1 MPELLR
7 AYLVTTLCGWSVF
20 PFLRLVLR
28 RLPDRGYSLSR
39 CFGVVLCAWLAW
51 MMAGATGRPLTTAL
65 ALAAVGAVGGICWT
79 LAVLWR
85 PARGAAQGPREGA
98 PGAFSP
104 ASARLIAWVEVLFVS
119 GLALFAWIEAR
130 NPAVDPDS
138 ERFMDYALLRASL
151 RSPGLP
157 VPDPWLAGHDLAYYH
172 FGYSVVAF
180 VVRCGAADP
189 ARFFTTAV
197 ALQHALLWIG
207 AFGIGLALT
216 RRVRG
221 GLVAAF
227 MVLGAGNFEW
237 ARQWVRA
244 GGVAPLDWF
253 ASSRVLPDA
262 ISEFPWFSLLWGDL
276 HPYVIALPITAGAL
290 AFALAES
297 LPEPGTG
304 TASGAEASSW
314 EGAVPA
320 GGDDPARL
328 RLARAAGFALLCG
341 ALLAAHPWDLP
352 IVALAAPILVLAGAG
367 RRRLARAGWW
377 VLAAAASWVPAVP
390 FLHGLDLGNRGL
402 GRLEQGSPPVAWVL
416 AFGPFVLLAVLAA
429 LVLLSFPGQGWSS
442 ARPIAVRTRLAL
454 VLAGGGALCA
464 LAGEMVYVRDLFDP
478 TPLRRMN
485 TVFKLHRLAWL
496 LLGLA
501 SPCLIERLL
510 ARGAGTAGGGP
521 GPGRGGGRMGRVAGW
536 TAMGL
541 TAAGALVYPVGGTAA
556 WLRGRA
562 IEIERQQD
570 GPARAALSPGVDAE
584 ALFRALHPGDAA
596 AAAFI
601 ARTAVPGVAILEEA
615 GEPYTWSSRISTF
628 SGVPAVLGWGNH
640 EAVWRQDWGEV
651 LRRGEDIAAIYRAE
665 GPAQACGLVRQY
677 GVRFI
682 VEGERERERYGLG
695 AARFAAAA
703 RPAFE
708 HRGTRVYDARDIC
721 GPAVAGREVVP

>member
-1 MPELLR
+1 MTDLLR

-28 RLPDRGYSLSR
+28 RLPDRGYALSR

-51 MMAGATGRPLTTAL
+51 MMAGAAGRPLTTAL
-65 ALAAVGAVGGICWT
+65 ALAAVGASAGICWT

-85 PARGAAQGPREGA
+85 PARRDAPGPRERG
-98 PGAFSP
+98 PGAFFP
-104 ASARLIAWVEVLFVS
+104 AGARLIACVEALFVF
-119 GLALFAWIEAR
+119 GLVLFAWIERR

-157 VPDPWLAGHDLAYYH
+157 IPDPWLAGHHLAYYH
-172 FGYSVVAF
+172 FGYLVVAF
-180 VVRCGAADP
+180 VVRCGAADL

-207 AFGIGLALT
+207 SFGVGLALT

-221 GLVAAF
+221 GVVAAF

-237 ARQWVRA
+237 AKQWVGA

-253 ASSRVLPDA
+253 ASSRVLVDA

-276 HPYVIALPITAGAL
+276 HPYVIALPIAAVAL
-290 AFALAES
+290 AFALAEA
-297 LPEPGTG
+297 LPDSE
-304 TASGAEASSW
+304 TASGAAASSR
-314 EGAVPA
+314 EGAA
-320 GGDDPARL
+320 GADDPARL
-328 RLARAAGFALLCG
+328 RIARAACFALLCG

-367 RRRLARAGWW
+367 RRRLVRGGWW
-377 VLAAAASWVPAVP
+377 VVAAAASWMPAMP

-402 GRLEQGSPPVAWVL
+402 CRVEQGSSPVAWVL

-429 LVLLSFPGQGWSS
+429 MVLLSFPVR
-442 ARPIAVRTRLAL
+442 ARPSDRTIAVRARLAL

-464 LAGEMVYVRDLFDP
+464 LAGEMVYLRDLFDS
-478 TPLRRMN
+478 TPFRRMN

-501 SPCLIERLL
+501 SAYLIDRLL
-510 ARGAGTAGGGP
+510 AKGAGSADSDP
-521 GPGRGGGRMGRVAGW
+521 APGRGGDRLSRVAAW
-536 TAMGL
+536 TAVGL
-541 TAAGALVYPVGGTAA
+541 TAAGALIYPLAGTAA

-562 IEIERQQD
+562 IEIERQKD
-570 GPARAALSPGVDAE
+570 MPAGAALSPGADAE
-584 ALFRALHPGDAA
+584 AVFRSLYPGDAA

-601 ARTAVPGVAILEEA
+601 ARTAVPGAAILEEA

-628 SGVPAVLGWGNH
+628 SGVPAILGWGNH
-640 EAVWRQDWGEV
+640 EAVWRQGWSEV
-651 LRRGEDIAAIYRAE
+651 LSRGGDIAAIYGTE
-665 GPAQACGLVRQY
+665 DPVEACALLQRY

-682 VEGERERERYGLG
+682 VVGERERERYGHG
-695 AARFAAAA
+695 AARFAAPA

-708 HRGTRVYDARDIC
+708 SGGTRLYDVRDVC
-721 GPAVAGREVVP
+721 RPAVAGREASP